1 MSVTIK
7 DVAAAA
13 GVSIA
18 TVSRVLAHK
27 DQFYSPA
34 TAEKIMTV
42 ARDLG
47 YQKNSAAVELVTQ
60 KSQVLGVVVSSTQTN
75 FADQII
81 AGIQDTAFA
90 RDLSVIILYAGV
102 NDDRLQQKAIQTVI
116 ERSVRGILIL
126 ALELN
131 DANRQLLDQT
141 PIPHVF
147 LSTTSGSEQDAFVA
161 SDDFKIGQQATEYLI
176 NKGHTRI
183 GLAAVEATSH
193 VGQKRLA
200 GYRTAMANHQLPI
213 ESEWIQAGHFTYAD
227 GLAAMRQWGP
237 TPSIDAV
244 VAMSDLA
251 AVGVLNQAT
260 DFHLNIPNQLAI
272 VSIDGTD
279 LVKWVRPQLTSIT
292 QAFYD
297 MGVAGVNLLMDT
309 DTQPTAAQLLPFKLE
324 ERASS

>member
-27 DQFYSPA
+27 DRFYSPA

-60 KSQVLGVVVSSTQTN
+60 KSQVLGVIVSSTQTN

-147 LSTTSGSEQDAFVA
+147 LSTTSGHEQDAFVA
-161 SDDFKIGQQATEYLI
+161 SDDFKIGQRATEYLI

-183 GLAAVEATSH
+183 GLAAVEATSY

-200 GYRTAMANHQLPI
+200 GYRNAMANHQLPI

-227 GLAAMRQWGP
+227 GLVAMRQWGP
-237 TPSIDAV
+237 TPPIDAV

-297 MGVAGVNLLMDT
+297 MGVAGVNLLLNT
-309 DTQPTAAQLLPFKLE
+309 DTQPPAAQLLPFKLD